1 MNLKEHF
8 QKLKRWQSN
17 AFDYGYDK
25 NELHH
30 CANCENNYAGN
41 YCPHCSQ
48 KAGTGKISWKSV
60 IEGALEVWG
69 MHSRSLPYTLMQ
81 LVLRPGHMISDYIN
95 GKRQV
100 SFPPVKM
107 LLILGIISV
116 AVDSVFVIGDALTS
130 DLEPVLLGEW
140 RFLHKTMLWV
150 KANPGWG
157 WLMISSYFLIPTW
170 AIFRYSPKNP
180 YHTLP
185 QGFFIQV
192 FLSMHV
198 LLIDDFADITS
209 DVFYALI
216 PLCYT
221 YVNKQL
227 FGHGLWGTIWRTL
240 AVMVSG
246 LFLALSGNYLYGM
259 IVADNGLST
268 AHSLLRW
275 SVLVMTGIALTIIS
289 MGITRLCAQ
298 RKKAHNTQASATDLQ
313 ATEATSPQP
322 QSDK

>member
-1 MNLKEHF
+1 
-8 QKLKRWQSN
+8 
-17 AFDYGYDK
+17 
-25 NELHH
+25 
-30 CANCENNYAGN
+30 
-41 YCPHCSQ
+41 
-48 KAGTGKISWKSV
+48 
-60 IEGALEVWG
+60 
-69 MHSRSLPYTLMQ
+69 
-81 LVLRPGHMISDYIN
+81 
-95 GKRQV
+95 
-100 SFPPVKM
+100 
-107 LLILGIISV
+107 
-116 AVDSVFVIGDALTS
+116 
-130 DLEPVLLGEW
+130 
-140 RFLHKTMLWV
+140 
-150 KANPGWG
+150 
-157 WLMISSYFLIPTW
+157 MISSYFLIPTW

>member
-1 MNLKEHF
+1 MHLKELYRE
-8 QKLKRWQSN
+8 LKHWQTN
-17 AFDYGYDK
+17 AFNYDYDE
-25 NELHH
+25 NELHY
-30 CANCENNYAGN
+30 CVNCENTYAGN

-48 KAGTGKISWKSV
+48 KTGTGKISWKSV
-60 IEGALEVWG
+60 IQGALEVWG
-69 MHSRSLPYTLMQ
+69 MHSRSLPYTLVQ

-116 AVDSVFVIGDALTS
+116 AVDSVFVINDVLTTN
-130 DLEPVLLGEW
+130 LESARFSEW

-157 WLMISSYFLIPTW
+157 WLMISSYFLFPTW
-170 AIFRYSPKNP
+170 AIFRYSPKNTH
-180 YHTLP
+180 HTLP

-192 FLSMHV
+192 FLSMQV
-198 LLIDDFADITS
+198 LLIDDLADISS

-221 YVNKQL
+221 HVNKQL
-227 FGHGLWGTIWRTL
+227 FGHSLWGTIWRTL

-259 IVADNGLST
+259 LVADDPST
-268 AHSLLRW
+268 HNLLWWAMLVFVAFTLTVIAMAIAKHSAR
-275 SVLVMTGIALTIIS
+275 
-289 MGITRLCAQ
+289 RE
-298 RKKAHNTQASATDLQ
+298 KKNPDTPQAAET
-313 ATEATSPQP
+313 TPPQP
-322 QSDK
+322 QSD